1 MQTETASAL
10 AETEGGREICTGN
23 LQYTL
28 PVASSRSIS
37 SLKCRD
43 MRGRPSIYAFYGII
57 GVHISF
63 GITCGCRCGGPMW
76 YSRSFADA
84 QDDKKPLGMTMLCT
98 RSFTPSAAPS
108 MVTRKGLRSGW
119 DNGPRTR
126 LFCIVLYL
134 NELQK
139 VDVRGPLSVERFC
152 VCGIQP
158 SATTKLKTHTSPVI
172 LIPYQLK
179 RHKHRRLPFI
189 LEQFCIYRES
199 GYR

>member
-57 GVHISF
+57 GEHISF

-84 QDDKKPLGMTMLCT
+84 QDDKKPLGMTTLCI
-98 RSFTPSAAPS
+98 RSFAAVQDDKS
-108 MVTRKGLRSGW
+108 GFVQDDKSGFVRDDKSSFVQDEGAVFRSGIRGVRALLSC
-119 DNGPRTR
+119 DVCPEG
-126 LFCIVLYL
+126 V
-134 NELQK
+134 ESQ
-139 VDVRGPLSVERFC
+139 VDVFV
-152 VCGIQP
+152 
-158 SATTKLKTHTSPVI
+158 SAVDLLDVADDARAFG
-172 LIPYQLK
+172 
-179 RHKHRRLPFI
+179 RHCSK
-189 LEQFCIYRES
+189 QKSDSCTDVW
-199 GYR
+199 

>member
-28 PVASSRSIS
+28 PVASSGSIS

-108 MVTRKGLRSGW
+108 MVTRAALFKAGQ
-119 DNGPRTR
+119 RTANKPD
-126 LFCIVLYL
+126 LYL
-134 NELQK
+134 TERQIVIK
-139 VDVRGPLSVERFC
+139 FCCSWSVLFWGDREQGYFVLC
-152 VCGIQP
+152 CISVNYK
-158 SATTKLKTHTSPVI
+158 KLMFAVLCP
-172 LIPYQLK
+172 
-179 RHKHRRLPFI
+179 
-189 LEQFCIYRES
+189 
-199 GYR
+199 